1 MADVI
6 RNNHELNVYIET
18 KIRSWAGTA
27 WGEDLRNMYENG
39 SSYETICEYLGE
51 DYADWEE

>member
-1 MADVI
+1 MPD
-6 RNNHELNVYIET
+6 RSNHELNVYLER
-18 KIRSWAGTA
+18 KIDAWSGTA

-39 SSYETICEYLGE
+39 SSYETICEYIGE